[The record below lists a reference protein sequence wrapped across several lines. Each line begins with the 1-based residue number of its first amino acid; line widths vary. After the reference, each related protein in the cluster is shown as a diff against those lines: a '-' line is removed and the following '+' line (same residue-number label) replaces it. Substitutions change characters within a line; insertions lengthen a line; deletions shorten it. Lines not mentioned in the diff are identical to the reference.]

1 MIPGVRIQETPSSER
16 SILIMS
22 EQQWDEIPSDL
33 NSQLPIGA
41 PSDGS
46 TSSVDP
52 LIELNAWL
60 GFARAC
66 AHSARVQAI
75 LLTLQTDLRLLLA
88 HRKDPERFPALSEER
103 VHWLEE
109 TREQMRQA
117 LPPGFQSPELPGE
130 TVSGS
135 ILDLASAVA
144 GRARDHQRVEGMDET
159 ETAAQGYLDRLP
171 GMLSALARYE
181 EFLAGAPPA

>member
-1 MIPGVRIQETPSSER
+1 
-16 SILIMS
+16 MS
-22 EQQWDEIPSDL
+22 EQWWDEIPSDL
-33 NSQLPIGA
+33 GA
-41 PSDGS
+41 HPPQGTPSGGS
-46 TSSVDP
+46 VSSEDP
-52 LIELNAWL
+52 LVELNAWL

-144 GRARDHQRVEGMDET
+144 GRVRDRRMAERVNEA
-159 ETAAQGYLDRLP
+159 ETATQRYLNQLP

>member
-1 MIPGVRIQETPSSER
+1 
-16 SILIMS
+16 MS

-33 NSQLPIGA
+33 NPHLPIGA

-46 TSSVDP
+46 TSSADP

-88 HRKDPERFPALSEER
+88 HRKAPERFPALSEER

-144 GRARDHQRVEGMDET
+144 RRVWDHQRVEGMDGA